1 MRAAIAQSSD
11 VYFYEIAG
19 GFPGQKGLGIA
30 RMEQYAR
37 MFGYGSTTGIDLAG
51 ESVGTIPS
59 PEWKKKM
66 FVNDPTWRIGDTYFT
81 GIGQYGM
88 QVTVLQALR
97 EAAIIASDGLVVR
110 PHLSSTAATSS
121 TQLDIPSS
129 YFKVAKEGMRKVV
142 TVGSAPMLNMPEVKI
157 AAKTGTAELGIRVR
171 WVTEIT
177 HVQEPQYFADEQR
190 FGPYALWHHKHHF
203 KSVAGGIEMTDEVD
217 YAIPLGLLGRLAHW
231 IFVGRAVNRIFD
243 HRYTVLEKYFAPKS

>member
-1 MRAAIAQSSD
+1 MKINRLVRKQFLPIPIETAWDFFSSPRNLAKITPSEMNFQILTMSGGD
-11 VYFYEIAG
+11 RMYAG
-19 GFPGQKGLGIA
+19 QVISYK
-30 RMEQYAR
+30 
-37 MFGYGSTTGIDLAG
+37 
-51 ESVGTIPS
+51 
-59 PEWKKKM
+59 
-66 FVNDPTWRIGDTYFT
+66 
-81 GIGQYGM
+81 
-88 QVTVLQALR
+88 VTV
-97 EAAIIASDGLVVR
+97 
-110 PHLSSTAATSS
+110 
-121 TQLDIPSS
+121 
-129 YFKVAKEGMRKVV
+129 
-142 TVGSAPMLNMPEVKI
+142 MP
-157 AAKTGTAELGIRVR
+157 GIRVR